1 MVIMKEEENLMIRRR
16 LSERALRQPPR
27 RDWLVAAVFG
37 VCVSPVDEL
46 ILRQH
51 HLWVGRYLHRLHAV
65 ERTKSDVRGSW
76 RFAEKVIA

>member
-1 MVIMKEEENLMIRRR
+1 MIRRR
-16 LSERALRQPPR
+16 LSEKALRQPPR

-51 HLWVGRYLHRLHAV
+51 HLWIDTYLHRVHTT
-65 ERTKSDVRGSW
+65 ERNSDRAKNDVRGPW
-76 RFAEKVIA
+76 RFAEKSDSLR

>member
-1 MVIMKEEENLMIRRR
+1 MMVVMKEEENLMIRRR

-51 HLWVGRYLHRLHAV
+51 HLWVGTYLHRLHAV

-76 RFAEKVIA
+76 RFG